1 MFKTAMESNSFSVE
15 HYHIWPYLMLLT
27 TADLS
32 NWSMEEKN
40 GKAAVEVKAVL
51 QKNETQN
58 YSTSTVA

>member
-1 MFKTAMESNSFSVE
+1 
-15 HYHIWPYLMLLT
+15 MLLT